1 MAGMVGTSGE
11 GAGPSQAA
19 GPGLHGHRATDIS
32 DEGDTFAGPG
42 QAGVTGE
49 LLEAAL
55 CRSGP
60 AASSLTTLPK
70 PLHGESGADSSSA
83 LGRTHG
89 VLGSPILKE
98 EGMQQQE
105 ADQLSGGVAAGGPG
119 LGTEDAD
126 AGNAEALADDW
137 VKQEAEVGVDADLAG
152 GAAAVPPASDEEAV
166 VDDADPEADPVPL
179 PHSGLSPVV
188 DADDPDD
195 DADAIH
201 ACGDD
206 SAHRL
211 RYLGAGAYRLPLGA
225 LPLFPPEKVAM
236 AAVEPTVISL
246 WYQAAGEPD
255 TAPLRQHQ
263 AALRIYTYEH
273 RKTVHITRMS
283 GLAGRVEGVVTPH
296 VGSTLGLWGLDD
308 GRVMV
313 GAVDVGLEAQDAAGL
328 AGGAGAGH
336 GGAVLGRGRHSH
348 TLAGRLGLP
357 PSGARRGV
365 PGGRDRGMYEYGAGG
380 NSQQRAGGAGTGRS
394 STDGSA
400 GGSAGGGISSA
411 GGSARWTPQA
421 LEHGG
426 RRTMDGTSTEDMMGA
441 IPPEWRVNARGP
453 YRLTS
458 FGGGTFGLPLSGLSV
473 FPPAAV
479 SAATAQPTTVT
490 LWYMALSGGAATA
503 ALLGMEALQRYDA
516 ALRVYNY
523 EHRRVAHLTR
533 MKSLL
538 DTIAGGAP
546 ATGGVLCLWRLA
558 DGRLLVTVAE
568 ALGGGAVASGV
579 GAGGSK
585 ASAGVAAGAAISGA
599 TSRRAAPSKAKQAR
613 GSKAAPSPSEVG
625 SLDDLPGAWEEELPD
640 TATWALHAM
649 AAAAAG
655 APPPIPVVAAAAAAP
670 APARSAPPRRGGGG
684 GGRRRGRGP
693 SYEEDDDEA
702 DEEQE
707 AHTRAVADEEGSE
720 AAGSEEADDNDDGPK
735 GSAGPRDL
743 WFNGTGIYLPRDTAN
758 LLPVT
763 VRNTATEESAPL
775 TLWFRA
781 AADGATDAD
790 AQLRRFTRSRLRVSP
805 SGSATISGSSEMVR
819 EVAGDMWDSSSKRL
833 EMWLWRMEDGRC
845 VVTQQH
851 VPPPTQASG
860 WHLPQTVQAQT
871 LARRTQQQQQQ
882 PQPPPQV
889 AAAATQAQV
898 LSQALLLHQQQQ
910 QAQDQQQHLLL
921 LQRHQQLQ
929 WAQQQLSRAGLGR
942 PPLGPRGQ
950 PGLSGAAAAAL
961 GQQEPQDAWI
971 GPQSGYVPPLGGLL
985 RGLVAAGAGGG
996 NTSLNLP
1003 AASITHLH
1011 GFLPHGSRLPPVQ
1024 SGELRLCGLTFHP
1037 ELAPGVR
1044 RAMAAWQASAL
1055 ARTRQEADA
1064 AVEQVEIPG
1073 AEPDPASGQGAATAT
1088 AQLFHRY
1095 GLSAELISSQ
1105 VAVLLGLSAER
1116 GWDAP
1121 LPAEGPM
1128 ELSTQL
1134 VEPCQDVARGGAGLR
1149 AARRIGRS
1157 TVLGV
1162 VAGYVMPA
1170 AVAARF
1176 VSQGYRH
1183 VNGGVRSQLEAEVAE
1198 VGLGDV
1204 APAWQVLAGAFR
1216 LPVPGLEG
1224 ELQLA
1229 TGGASSGHFNQ
1240 PLELNMLGYGN
1251 LAALINDPRVEPRAW
1266 VEGNDV
1272 EDESGV
1278 AEMSANCAVLPVS
1291 VRGLLLP
1298 VLVTIRGVA
1307 PGEQLLRDY
1316 GAAWWRQLARPWEVL
1331 SVATEVAEAR
1341 AGAVAAVAAGGL
1353 AGAHAAAPVS
1363 SYEEAVARQARLQQ
1377 QLHMQLQAA
1386 AAAAAARGGDMYTL
1400 DLGRQPSTGKRQHPE
1415 TGSRSVSPETQRR
1428 CV

>member
-1 MAGMVGTSGE
+1 MSGQEAGQE
-11 GAGPSQAA
+11 A
-19 GPGLHGHRATDIS
+19 GPGPHGHRAADIS
-32 DEGDTFAGPG
+32 DEGDTFGRHPGP
-42 QAGVTGE
+42 ADGVSGE
-49 LLEAAL
+49 LLEAGL

-60 AASSLTTLPK
+60 AASSLTTVPK
-70 PLHGESGADSSSA
+70 ALHGESGGDSSSA
-83 LGRTHG
+83 LGRARG
-89 VLGSPILKE
+89 VMGSPILKQE
-98 EGMQQQE
+98 AEQQE
-105 ADQLSGGVAAGGPG
+105 ADQLPGAEMEGRPDLGAA
-119 LGTEDAD
+119 DAD
-126 AGNAEALADDW
+126 EGHAGALADDW
-137 VKQEAEVGVDADLAG
+137 VKQEAELGADAELAG
-152 GAAAVPPASDEEAV
+152 EAAAAMPQASDEDAI
-166 VDDADPEADPVPL
+166 VDDADPDVDPARL
-179 PHSGLSPVV
+179 PHHGLSPVV

-195 DADAIH
+195 DATH

-225 LPLFPPEKVAM
+225 LPLFPADKVAM
-236 AAVEPTVISL
+236 AAVEPTVITL
-246 WYQAAGEPD
+246 WYQPAGEPES
-255 TAPLRQHQ
+255 TPLRQHQ

-283 GLAGRVEGVVTPH
+283 GLAGRMEGVVTPH

-313 GAVDVGLEAQDAAGL
+313 GPVDVGPEAQDAAGVL
-328 AGGAGAGH
+328 AGGAAAAGH
-336 GGAVLGRGRHSH
+336 GAAGLGRGRHSH
-348 TLAGRLGLP
+348 TVSGRTGLP
-357 PSGARRGV
+357 PSGPRRGGA
-365 PGGRDRGMYEYGAGG
+365 PGSRDRGLHEYGASG
-380 NSQQRAGGAGTGRS
+380 NSQQRAGGAGAGRS

-421 LEHGG
+421 LENSG
-426 RRTMDGTSTEDMMGA
+426 RRTMDGIEDMMGT
-441 IPPEWRVNARGP
+441 IPAEWRVNARGP

-479 SAATAQPTTVT
+479 SAATVQPTTVT
-490 LWYMALSGGAATA
+490 LWYMALSGSAAA
-503 ALLGMEALQRYDA
+503 AALGMEALQRYDA

-568 ALGGGAVASGV
+568 AAGGGGAVGSGV

-599 TSRRAAPSKAKQAR
+599 TSRRAAPSGKAKQPR
-613 GSKAAPSPSEVG
+613 GSKAAPSASEVG

-640 TATWALHAM
+640 TATWALNAM
-649 AAAAAG
+649 AAAAV
-655 APPPIPVVAAAAAAP
+655 APPSVALAAAAAAAAVTAP
-670 APARSAPPRRGGGG
+670 PPARSAPPRRAAA
-684 GGRRRGRGP
+684 GRRRGRGA

-702 DEEQE
+702 DDDQE
-707 AHTRAVADEEGSE
+707 AHTRDVADEEGSE
-720 AAGSEEADDNDDGPK
+720 AAGSEDADDNEDGPK

-758 LLPVT
+758 LLPAN
-763 VRNTATEESAPL
+763 VRSTATEESAPL

-781 AADGATDAD
+781 AVDGATNPDAP
-790 AQLRRFTRSRLRVSP
+790 LRRFTRSRLRVSP

-851 VPPPTQASG
+851 VPPPTQPSG
-860 WHLPQTVQAQT
+860 WHLPPAVHMQT
-871 LARRTQQQQQQ
+871 LTRRTQQAQAQAQA
-882 PQPPPQV
+882 P
-889 AAAATQAQV
+889 AAASQAQA
-898 LSQALLLHQQQQ
+898 LSQALLLHQQQAAQ
-910 QAQDQQQHLLL
+910 QHQQQQLLL
-921 LQRHQQLQ
+921 LQRQQQLQ

-950 PGLSGAAAAAL
+950 PGLGGSAAAGLA
-961 GQQEPQDAWI
+961 QQADAQDSWI
-971 GPQSGYVPPLGGLL
+971 GPQSSYVPPLGGLL
-985 RGLVAAGAGGG
+985 RGLVGAGGG
-996 NTSLNLP
+996 GASNNLNLP

-1011 GFLPHGSRLPPVQ
+1011 GFLPHGARLPPLQ
-1024 SGELRLCGLTFHP
+1024 PGELRLCGLTFHP
-1037 ELAPGVR
+1037 ELAAGVR

-1064 AVEQVEIPG
+1064 VIEQVEIPG
-1073 AEPDPASGQGAATAT
+1073 VEPDPASSQAAANPT
-1088 AQLFHRY
+1088 AQMFHRY
-1095 GLSAELISSQ
+1095 GLSVEVISQQ
-1105 VAVLLGLSAER
+1105 VAALLGLSAEQ

-1121 LPAEGPM
+1121 LPAEGFL
-1128 ELSTQL
+1128 ELNTQL

-1149 AARRIGRS
+1149 AARRISRS

-1183 VNGGVRSQLEAEVAE
+1183 VNAAVRSQLEAEVAE
-1198 VGLGDV
+1198 VGMGDL

-1224 ELQLA
+1224 ELPWA
-1229 TGGASSGHFNQ
+1229 AGGASSAAGHFNQ

-1251 LAALINDPRVEPRAW
+1251 LGALINDPRVEPRAW
-1266 VEGNDV
+1266 VDGNDV

-1341 AGAVAAVAAGGL
+1341 AGAAAATAAGGL
-1353 AGAHAAAPVS
+1353 AGGHAAAPVS

-1377 QLHMQLQAA
+1377 QLHLQLQ

-1400 DLGRQPSTGKRQHPE
+1400 DLGRQPATGKRQHPE
-1415 TGSRSVSPETQRR
+1415 SGSRSVSPETQRR
-1428 CV
+1428 CL

>member
-1 MAGMVGTSGE
+1 MKA
-11 GAGPSQAA
+11 
-19 GPGLHGHRATDIS
+19 I
-32 DEGDTFAGPG
+32 
-42 QAGVTGE
+42 
-49 LLEAAL
+49 
-55 CRSGP
+55 RSWG
-60 AASSLTTLPK
+60 
-70 PLHGESGADSSSA
+70 
-83 LGRTHG
+83 
-89 VLGSPILKE
+89 
-98 EGMQQQE
+98 
-105 ADQLSGGVAAGGPG
+105 
-119 LGTEDAD
+119 
-126 AGNAEALADDW
+126 
-137 VKQEAEVGVDADLAG
+137 QEAELAVDADVAS
-152 GAAAVPPASDEEAV
+152 GAAAAPQASNEDAA
-166 VDDADPEADPVPL
+166 VDDADPEIGPAPL
-179 PHSGLSPVV
+179 PHHDLSPVV

-236 AAVEPTVISL
+236 AAVEPTVITL
-246 WYQAAGEPD
+246 CYQAAGEPD
-255 TAPLRQHQ
+255 SAPLRQHQ

-313 GAVDVGLEAQDAAGL
+313 GAVDVGAEAQDAAGL
-328 AGGAGAGH
+328 A
-336 GGAVLGRGRHSH
+336 
-348 TLAGRLGLP
+348 
-357 PSGARRGV
+357 ARRGGV
-365 PGGRDRGMYEYGAGG
+365 PGGRDRGLHEYGASG
-380 NSQQRAGGAGTGRS
+380 NSQQRAGGGAGRS

-421 LEHGG
+421 LEHTG
-426 RRTMDGTSTEDMMGA
+426 RRTVDGTEEMMGT
-441 IPPEWRVNARGP
+441 IPAEWRVNARGP

-473 FPPAAV
+473 FPPQAV
-479 SAATAQPTTVT
+479 SAATVQPTTVT
-490 LWYMALSGGAATA
+490 LWYMALSSVAANA
-503 ALLGMEALQRYDA
+503 ALGLEALQRYDA

-568 ALGGGAVASGV
+568 AAGGGGMGNGV

-585 ASAGVAAGAAISGA
+585 ASAGVAAGAAGTAVSGA
-599 TSRRAAPSKAKQAR
+599 TSRRAGASKARQPR
-613 GSKAAPSPSEVG
+613 GSKAAPSASEVG

-640 TATWALHAM
+640 TATWALNAM

-655 APPPIPVVAAAAAAP
+655 QPVPAAVAATAAAAAAP
-670 APARSAPPRRGGGG
+670 ARSAPARRGGGA
-684 GGRRRGRGP
+684 GGRRRGRGA
-693 SYEEDDDEA
+693 SYEEEDDDEA
-702 DEEQE
+702 EEE
-707 AHTRAVADEEGSE
+707 HTAHTRDVAEEEGSE
-720 AAGSEEADDNDDGPK
+720 AAGSDAADGNEEAPK

-758 LLPVT
+758 LLPPS
-763 VRNTATEESAPL
+763 VRGTATEESAPL

-781 AADGATDAD
+781 AVDGAADAD
-790 AQLRRFTRSRLRVSP
+790 APLRRFTRSRLRVSP

-851 VPPPTQASG
+851 VPPPTQSSG
-860 WHLPQTVQAQT
+860 WHLPPAVHVQT
-871 LARRTQQQQQQ
+871 LARRTQQPAQ
-882 PQPPPQV
+882 P
-889 AAAATQAQV
+889 AAAASQAQV

-910 QAQDQQQHLLL
+910 AQQQQQQQLLL
-921 LQRHQQLQ
+921 LQRQQQLQ

-950 PGLSGAAAAAL
+950 SGLADAAAASL
-961 GQQEPQDAWI
+961 GQQDAQDAWI

-985 RGLVAAGAGGG
+985 RGLVAAGAGGA
-996 NTSLNLP
+996 NSSANLP
-1003 AASITHLH
+1003 ATSITHLH
-1011 GFLPHGSRLPPVQ
+1011 GFLPHGSRLPPLQ
-1024 SGELRLCGLTFHP
+1024 PGELRLCGLTFHP
-1037 ELAPGVR
+1037 ELAAGVR
-1044 RAMAAWQASAL
+1044 RAMAAWQASAV
-1055 ARTRQEADA
+1055 ARTRQEADPA
-1064 AVEQVEIPG
+1064 IEQIEIPG
-1073 AEPDPASGQGAATAT
+1073 VGPDPGTGQGAANPT
-1088 AQLFHRY
+1088 AQVLYRY
-1095 GLSAELISSQ
+1095 GLNAELISSQ
-1105 VAVLLGLSAER
+1105 VAGLLGLGAGR
-1116 GWDAP
+1116 GWDTP
-1121 LPAEGPM
+1121 LPTEGPM

-1162 VAGYVMPA
+1162 VTGYVMPA

-1183 VNGGVRSQLEAEVAE
+1183 VNNPVRAQLEAEVAE

-1224 ELQLA
+1224 ELQWA
-1229 TGGASSGHFNQ
+1229 AGGASSAAGHFNQ

-1278 AEMSANCAVLPVS
+1278 AEMTANCAVLPVS

-1298 VLVTIRGVA
+1298 VLVTIRSVA
-1307 PGEQLLRDY
+1307 AGEQLLRDY

-1341 AGAVAAVAAGGL
+1341 AGAAAAAAAGGL

-1363 SYEEAVARQARLQQ
+1363 SYDEAVARQARLQQ
-1377 QLHMQLQAA
+1377 QLHLQLQAA
-1386 AAAAAARGGDMYTL
+1386 AVAARGGDLYTL
-1400 DLGRQPSTGKRQHPE
+1400 DLGRQPATGKRQHPE
-1415 TGSRSVSPETQRR
+1415 AGSRSVSPETQRR
-1428 CV
+1428 CL